1 MKKIGKNLMNN
12 FCVLPFNSISISPTG
27 DLRPCCNAY
36 DSGFNINIKDI
47 SVEKIINNKQIISLR
62 KSFLADEKDTVCN
75 RCWNIEKIGNRS
87 FRHVA
92 NSDKSHGLNSIIPI
106 KKQTNID
113 FEDIQYLD
121 ITLGNKCN
129 LACRMCNPYSSS
141 LLAKQLIDLKEYS
154 GEQLLDF
161 SRSTKDKILDLISK
175 ATNLNS
181 IYMLGGEPL
190 INEFHDE
197 IVELL
202 VKNNRAKDINI
213 HYSTNLQIDIE
224 KYLDSWSKFKFVDL
238 NISIDGSHETYEYI
252 RWPGKWEKV
261 FNNLKRACE
270 FRKEANFYPVIA
282 TTIQNLN
289 AANLY
294 NLISECSTL
303 NSTYVPFFFIPVTG
317 GNYLELTPLHI
328 LQAEI
333 TKLKTLPDPYG
344 RVAELIQHYQDAC
357 KKNELITESQ
367 VNTFFATQKKFD
379 RYRKQNLFSTHPYF
393 NEMAA
398 QFDVETW

>member
-1 MKKIGKNLMNN
+1 
-12 FCVLPFNSISISPTG
+12 
-27 DLRPCCNAY
+27 
-36 DSGFNINIKDI
+36 
-47 SVEKIINNKQIISLR
+47 
-62 KSFLADEKDTVCN
+62 
-75 RCWNIEKIGNRS
+75 
-87 FRHVA
+87 
-92 NSDKSHGLNSIIPI
+92 
-106 KKQTNID
+106 
-113 FEDIQYLD
+113 
-121 ITLGNKCN
+121 
-129 LACRMCNPYSSS
+129 
-141 LLAKQLIDLKEYS
+141 
-154 GEQLLDF
+154 
-161 SRSTKDKILDLISK
+161 
-175 ATNLNS
+175 
-181 IYMLGGEPL
+181 MLGGEPL

-328 LQAEI
+328 LQADCRPLDLFLFLLNSSIGLVSLQLE
-333 TKLKTLPDPYG
+333 
-344 RVAELIQHYQDAC
+344 
-357 KKNELITESQ
+357 Q
-367 VNTFFATQKKFD
+367 VINP
-379 RYRKQNLFSTHPYF
+379 L
-393 NEMAA
+393 
-398 QFDVETW
+398 